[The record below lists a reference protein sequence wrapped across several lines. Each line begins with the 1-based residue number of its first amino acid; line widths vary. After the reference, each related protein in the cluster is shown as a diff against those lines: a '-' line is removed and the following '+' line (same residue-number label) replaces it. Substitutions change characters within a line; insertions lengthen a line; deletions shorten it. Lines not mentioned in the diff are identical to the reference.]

1 MILSTTTI
9 LVAAIVLF
17 AIITIV
23 KGIRIVNQSDVVV
36 VERLG
41 KYRTTLSGG
50 LNFIVPWIDSERARL
65 TSREDI
71 LDLRKQSTIT
81 RDNVAIEVDGIVY
94 IKVDDARLAT
104 YSVVDY
110 KKAVEN
116 LAMTTLRSE
125 IGSLDLD
132 ETLSNR
138 ERLNAALQK
147 ALGAAAANWGVTVTR
162 VEVSAIEVPEEISK
176 AMNLQMEAERRKRA
190 TETKAEGDK
199 NAQIKAAEAFKQEEV
214 LKAEAIER
222 MADAK
227 RYEQER
233 IAEGQKAAMESIN
246 TAMAENP
253 TAAEFL
259 LAKDRVAAFAKL
271 AESDSANKVILP
283 YEVSQMVGSMSVLS
297 DILLNKN
304 S

>member
-71 LDLRKQSTIT
+71 LDLHKQSTIT

-94 IKVDDARLAT
+94 IKVDDARSAT

-138 ERLNAALQK
+138 ERLNAALQQ
-147 ALGAAAANWGVTVTR
+147 ALGAAASNWGVTVTR

-233 IAEGQKAAMESIN
+233 VAEGQKAAMESIN
-246 TAMAENP
+246 AAMAENP
-253 TAAEFL
+253 TAAEFM
-259 LAKDRVAAFAKL
+259 LAKDRVAAFEKL
-271 AESDSANKVILP
+271 AASDSANKVILP